1 MILYICPGQGRQKH
15 TANHQRAK
23 HVIWIVCLLCS
34 VVHPK
39 ALCAWIWLVEGT
51 KEAVCSPL
59 TSVLLFAAA
68 LWCIEKLWLGYPSQ
82 TNAREIPLLCIILN
96 NSLTIHCKA
105 FIPFKTFILNFVP
118 TVCLSTVMGNL
129 VWLYCTEE
137 GGWFDGEL
145 GACSSDMKQH
155 HLTMWHCLSRE
166 LGVYNIL
173 TPFRQERSVKNMKI
187 YDHNSWQKP
196 SSMSFFLTEQFKG
209 IARHVEIYANLLS
222 CQELDW
228 DRYHSHISA
237 VNMKLTPAAG

>member
-129 VWLYCTEE
+129 VWLYCTEGGRWLTGSWGHAVQIWKNITWPRDIVYQE
-137 GGWFDGEL
+137 GLVFITFW
-145 GACSSDMKQH
+145 H
-155 HLTMWHCLSRE
+155 HLDS
-166 LGVYNIL
+166 
-173 TPFRQERSVKNMKI
+173 
-187 YDHNSWQKP
+187 
-196 SSMSFFLTEQFKG
+196 
-209 IARHVEIYANLLS
+209 
-222 CQELDW
+222 
-228 DRYHSHISA
+228 
-237 VNMKLTPAAG
+237 